1 MMTSC
6 CRSLFRNAVLIS
18 VMSFA
23 VVDDSA
29 VAQRSE
35 KPTPVTADRATLV
48 IMAPLGPVFADLQI
62 SVAKMPY
69 RTWVGRY
76 LATQMD
82 VDKDDRLTEKELGLL
97 TENIRRLA
105 GISGPEEILKA
116 MSLQQAVADVAELD
130 FAKWLSDKLPKAFD
144 LIAQP
149 QSADNAVR
157 LTSLIDADQNAMIS
171 EEELKAVTR
180 TLRFRDLDNDE
191 TFSVSELIPYR
202 DPRSQNAAVTPD
214 VVSLPFFH
222 VTGPDSQSLA
232 ADRILKRYGHDGM
245 LDAAV
250 LRQAPQTDQGDQVPG
265 SQLDAAALQGII
277 AAPDYHLTLDIRLS
291 DNANTSD
298 VNVTQAPSAMAFCE
312 IKDDSFGQ
320 TAITIDGLPLK
331 IVARGGGKNNRTA
344 TRGFLG
350 QTFVMLDGDRNQY
363 LDETEFGGMAPVL
376 QQSGAT
382 GDFAAVDQNGDKM
395 VTRDELF
402 SFAERDQMA
411 SASRIEVT
419 VMQDGKTLFG
429 LLDTNQDRRLS
440 AREVRSGG
448 DVLKQFDMNKDGG
461 FAETELGI
469 EYVLTL
475 GLGRSELRRS
485 MGSMQMMNP
494 MQMNSGD
501 AILPGT
507 AALSGPEWFKRMDRN
522 QDGDVSARE
531 FPGSVEHFRQLDADA
546 DQLITAAEAEAIEL
560 GSSEPE

>member
-1 MMTSC
+1 MAIRCHTQL
-6 CRSLFRNAVLIS
+6 RHAVLVSLAFVVACHRNAN
-18 VMSFA
+18 
-23 VVDDSA
+23 
-29 VAQRSE
+29 AQRATPS
-35 KPTPVTADRATLV
+35 TPVVADRATLV

-82 VDKDDRLTEKELGLL
+82 VDRDHRLTENELGLL

-105 GISGPEEILKA
+105 GISGPEEILDA
-116 MSLQQAVADVAELD
+116 VSLKHSAADVTVAD
-130 FAKWLSDKLPKAFD
+130 FAKWLSEKLPKAFD

-149 QSADNAVR
+149 QSADDAVR
-157 LTSLIDADQNAMIS
+157 LTSLIDADENAMVS
-171 EEELKAVTR
+171 DDELKAATR

-191 TFSVSELIPYR
+191 TFSVSELVPYR

-245 LDAAV
+245 LEAAV
-250 LRQAPQTDQGDQVPG
+250 LRQTRPAKEGQ
-265 SQLDAAALQGII
+265 ALQVDPESLQEIL
-277 AAPDYHLTLDIRLS
+277 AAPEYHLTLDIRLS

-298 VNVTQAPSAMAFCE
+298 VNVTVSPSATAFCE
-312 IKDDSFGQ
+312 VKDDSFGQ
-320 TAITIDGLPLK
+320 TAIAIDGLPLK

-350 QTFVMLDGDRNQY
+350 QTFVMIDSDRNQY
-363 LDETEFGGMAPVL
+363 LDETDFGGIVSAL

-382 GDFAAVDQNGDKM
+382 GDFATVDQNSDKM

-440 AREVRSGG
+440 AREVRSGS

-461 FAETELGI
+461 FAETELGT

-485 MGSMQMMNP
+485 TGSMQMMNP

-531 FPGSVEHFRQLDADA
+531 FPGSAEQFRQLDTDA
-546 DQLITAAEAEAIEL
+546 DQLITAVEAEAIEPRL
-560 GSSEPE
+560 PTSK

>member
-1 MMTSC
+1 MAIRCHTQVKH
-6 CRSLFRNAVLIS
+6 AVLVS
-18 VMSFA
+18 LAFGVA
-23 VVDDSA
+23 CHRDA
-29 VAQRSE
+29 NAQRST
-35 KPTPVTADRATLV
+35 PSTPVAADRATLV

-82 VDKDDRLTEKELGLL
+82 VDRDDRLTESELELL
-97 TENIRRLA
+97 TENIRRLT
-105 GISGPEEILKA
+105 GISGPEKILDA
-116 MSLQQAVADVAELD
+116 LSLEQPAADVTVAD
-130 FAKWLSDKLPKAFD
+130 FAKWLSEKLPKAFD

-149 QSADNAVR
+149 QSADDAVR
-157 LTSLIDADQNAMIS
+157 LTSLIDADQNGMVSDA
-171 EEELKAVTR
+171 ELQAATR

-232 ADRILKRYGHDGM
+232 ADRILKRYGHDGV
-245 LDAAV
+245 LEAAV
-250 LRQAPQTDQGDQVPG
+250 LRQTRPAKEGQ
-265 SQLDAAALQGII
+265 ALRVDPESLQEIL
-277 AAPDYHLTLDIRLS
+277 AAPEYHLTLDIRLS

-298 VNVTQAPSAMAFCE
+298 VNVTVSPAATEFCE
-312 IKDDSFGQ
+312 VQDDSFGQ
-320 TAITIDGLPLK
+320 TAISIDGLPLK

-350 QTFVMLDGDRNQY
+350 QTFVMIDSDRNQY
-363 LDETEFGGMAPVL
+363 LDETEFGGIVSAL

-382 GDFAAVDQNGDKM
+382 GDFAAVDHNSDKM

-440 AREVRSGG
+440 AREVRSGS
-448 DVLKQFDMNKDGG
+448 DVLKQFDMNQDGG
-461 FAETELGI
+461 FAETELGT

-485 MGSMQMMNP
+485 TGSMQMMNP

-531 FPGSVEHFRQLDADA
+531 FPGSAEHFRQLDTDA
-546 DQLITAAEAEAIEL
+546 DQLITAVEAEAIEPRL
-560 GSSEPE
+560 PTSN

>member
-1 MMTSC
+1 MVTHNHT
-6 CRSLFRNAVLIS
+6 RLRHAALVGLVL
-18 VMSFA
+18 
-23 VVDDSA
+23 VVA
-29 VAQRSE
+29 GNRTAFAQRS
-35 KPTPVTADRATLV
+35 KQPTPVVADRATLV
-48 IMAPLGPVFADLQI
+48 IMAPLGPVFADLRI
-62 SVAKMPY
+62 SVAKVPY

-82 VDKDDRLTEKELGLL
+82 GDKDDRLNENELALL

-116 MSLQQAVADVAELD
+116 MSPGQPTTDVTTSD

-149 QSADNAVR
+149 QSADDAVR
-157 LTSLIDADQNAMIS
+157 LTSLIDADQNAMVS
-171 EEELKAVTR
+171 DEELKAATR

-191 TFSVSELIPYR
+191 TFSVSELVPYR

-222 VTGPDSQSLA
+222 VTDSDSQSLA
-232 ADRILKRYGHDGM
+232 TDRILKRYGHDGM

-250 LRQAPQTDQGDQVPG
+250 LRQAPQADPG
-265 SQLDAAALQGII
+265 SNASANRLDAAAVQGII
-277 AAPDYHLTLDIRLS
+277 AVPDYHLTLDIRLS

-298 VNVTQAPSAMAFCE
+298 VNVTLAPSAIAFCE

-320 TAITIDGLPLK
+320 TAIAIDGLPLK

-350 QTFVMLDGDRNQY
+350 QTLVMLDGDRNQY
-363 LDETEFGGMAPVL
+363 LDETEFGGMVSAL

-382 GDFAAVDQNGDKM
+382 GDFGTVDRNGDKM

-402 SFAERDQMA
+402 SFADRDQMA

-461 FAETELGI
+461 FAETELGT

-485 MGSMQMMNP
+485 TGSMQMMNQ
-494 MQMNSGD
+494 MRMNSGD
-501 AILPGT
+501 AVLPGT

-522 QDGDVSARE
+522 QDGDVSTRE
-531 FPGSVEHFRQLDADA
+531 FPGSAEHFRQLDTDA
-546 DQLITAAEAEAIEL
+546 DQLITAAEAEALEK
-560 GSSEPE
+560 SAPASK

>member
-1 MMTSC
+1 MKSC
-6 CRSLFRNAVLIS
+6 FRSLFRAILIS
-18 VMSFA
+18 LLSFA

-29 VAQRSE
+29 FAQRSK
-35 KPTPVTADRATLV
+35 KPAPVAADRATLV

-69 RTWVGRY
+69 RKWVGEY
-76 LATQMD
+76 LSTQMD
-82 VDKDDRLTEKELGLL
+82 VSKDGRLDEKELGRL
-97 TENIRRLA
+97 TANIRQLA

-116 MSLQQAVADVAELD
+116 MRLQQPVADVAASD
-130 FAKWLSDKLPKAFD
+130 FAKWLSEKLPKAFD

-149 QSADNAVR
+149 QSADDAVR
-157 LTSLIDADQNAMIS
+157 LTSLIDADQNAMVS
-171 EEELKAVTR
+171 DDELQAATR

-222 VTGPDSQSLA
+222 VTGPESQSLA
-232 ADRILKRYGHDGM
+232 ADRILKRYGHDGTI
-245 LDAAV
+245 DAAV
-250 LRQAPQTDQGDQVPG
+250 LRQTHQTDQGGGVPG
-265 SQLDAAALQGII
+265 SRLDVAAVQSIV

-298 VNVTQAPSAMAFCE
+298 VNVTLAPSAKGFCE

-320 TAITIDGLPLK
+320 TAVSIDGLPLK

-350 QTFVMLDGDRNQY
+350 QTFVMIDGDRNQY
-363 LDETEFGGMAPVL
+363 LDETEFGGLVSAL

-382 GDFAAVDQNGDKM
+382 GDFATVDQNGDKM

-402 SFAERDQMA
+402 SFAERDQMT

-448 DVLKQFDMNKDGG
+448 DVLKQFDRNGDGG
-461 FAETELGI
+461 FAETELGT

-485 MGSMQMMNP
+485 TGSMQMMNS

-507 AALSGPEWFKRMDRN
+507 SALSGPEWFKRMDRN
-522 QDGDVSARE
+522 QDGDVSAKE

-546 DQLITAAEAEAIEL
+546 DQLITAAEAAAIEQ
-560 GSSEPE
+560 GMPHSK